1 MRAADVKVTV
11 RGWTLRAAV
20 FTLLGAALALA
31 GGVRLVRA
39 SALPPADFTFVNE
52 GEPSSLDPQQVSGVL
67 EGRLMRFLYE
77 GLVARD
83 PRTLAPVPGAAE
95 SWVESADGL
104 TWTFQLRRDARWSNG
119 DVLDARDFLAA
130 YERLLDP
137 RSAAP
142 YAEFLG
148 AVRGARAWS
157 RTLDARGA
165 PTLPF
170 DTVGLRA
177 PDEHTLVFELER
189 PVPWFLD
196 LAAHHALAPLPRA
209 HLARLRAEH
218 GERWELAWG
227 RAENVVTNGPYRVT
241 ERRVRD
247 RVRFAKN
254 ARYWDAD
261 HVAFE
266 TVDALAIEHVST
278 MLNVYLTGGAGWAPN
293 FPLLLAPELL
303 AREDFSPSPYLGTAF
318 YRFNVTQ
325 PPLDDVRVR
334 RALALA
340 IDRSALV
347 RRVTRAGE
355 TPQWS
360 FVPPCA
366 RDYAPAELAHAAG
379 AFERDLDTA
388 RALLAQAGYGPGGR
402 ALPPLEISFNTQA
415 NNKDVAEVIADGWR
429 RWLGVDARLANREWK
444 TFLDAQRSL
453 DYDVSKS
460 SWVGDFPDAAGFLE
474 IFRAGSPNNR
484 TGWSDAR
491 YDALLD
497 AAEHARGAERAELL
511 RAAEARLLDA
521 APIAPLYGYV
531 TKNLVNP
538 RLGGFF
544 ENALDEHPPKSWYW
558 KSDAELARDRSS
570 TASPRARAESTSA
583 ARALADTPGPRAGLY
598 APADPRARGGG

>member
-1 MRAADVKVTV
+1 MRTTTV
-11 RGWTLRAAV
+11 NTSPRGWTLRAVVLA
-20 FTLLGAALALA
+20 LAAATLALA
-31 GGVRLVRA
+31 GGARLVRA

-104 TWTFQLRRDARWSNG
+104 TWTFQLRRDAHWSNG

-142 YAEFLG
+142 YAEFLD

-165 PTLPF
+165 PTRPF

-177 PDEHTLVFELER
+177 PDDHTLVFELER
-189 PVPWFLD
+189 RVPWFLD
-196 LAAHHALAPLPRA
+196 LAAHHALAPLPHA

-218 GERWELAWG
+218 GELWERAWG
-227 RAENVVTNGPYRVT
+227 RAENVVTNGPYRLA

-247 RVRFAKN
+247 RLRFAKN
-254 ARYWDAD
+254 PRYWDAE
-261 HVAFE
+261 HVAFD
-266 TVDALAIEHVST
+266 TVDALAMEHVGT
-278 MLNVYLTGGAGWAPN
+278 MLNVYLTGGAGWCPN
-293 FPLLLAPELL
+293 FPLLLAPELR
-303 AREDFSPSPYLGTAF
+303 ARDDCSPAPYLGTAF
-318 YRFNVTQ
+318 YRFNVTR
-325 PPLDDVRVR
+325 PPLDDARVR

-355 TPQWS
+355 APQWS

-366 RDYAPAELAHAAG
+366 RDYAPAELAHAAEG
-379 AFERDLDTA
+379 FERDLERA
-388 RALLAQAGYGPGGR
+388 RALLADAGYGPGKR
-402 ALPPLEISFNTQA
+402 VLPPIEITFNTQA

-460 SWVGDFPDAAGFLE
+460 SWVGDFPDAAGFLA
-474 IFRAGSPNNR
+474 IFRADSPNNR

-491 YDALLD
+491 YDELLD
-497 AAEHARGAERAELL
+497 AAERAHGAERAELL
-511 RAAEARLLDA
+511 HAAEARLLDA

-558 KSDAELARDRSS
+558 KSDAELARDRASRGAETS
-570 TASPRARAESTSA
+570 TAAVRARADA
-583 ARALADTPGPRAGLY
+583 PGPRAGLY
-598 APADPRARGGG
+598 APADPRARGDG

>member
-1 MRAADVKVTV
+1 MRGSRERRKT
-11 RGWTLRAAV
+11 RGWTRGGVACLLAVLTFAAV
-20 FTLLGAALALA
+20 GGA
-31 GGVRLVRA
+31 RLVRA
-39 SALPPADFTFVNE
+39 SARPPADFTFVNE

-95 SWVESADGL
+95 SWSESADGL
-104 TWTFQLRRDARWSNG
+104 TWTFTLRRGARWSNG
-119 DVLDARDFLAA
+119 DELDARDFLAA

-137 RSAAP
+137 RNGAP
-142 YAEFLG
+142 YAVFLD

-157 RTLDARGA
+157 REVDASGA
-165 PTLPF
+165 PELAF

-177 PDEHTLVFELER
+177 PEPHTLVFELER
-189 PVPWFLD
+189 RVPYFLD
-196 LAAHHALAPLPRA
+196 LVAHHALTPLPRA

-218 GERWELAWG
+218 GARWELAWG
-227 RAENVVTNGPYRVT
+227 RAENVVTNGPYRLA

-247 RVRFAKN
+247 RLRFAKN
-254 ARYWDAD
+254 TRYWDAE

-266 TVDALAIEHVST
+266 TVDALSIEHVST

-303 AREDFSPSPYLGTAF
+303 ARQDFNPGPYLGTAF
-318 YRFNVTQ
+318 YRFNVTR
-325 PPLDDVRVR
+325 PPFDDERVR

-340 IDRSALV
+340 IDRGALV

-360 FVPPCA
+360 FVPPCV
-366 RDYAPAELAHAAG
+366 RDYTPVELAHTAG

-388 RALLAQAGYGPGGR
+388 RALLAQAGYGPGQR
-402 ALPPLEISFNTQA
+402 VLPPLEISFNTQA

-444 TFLDAQRSL
+444 TFLDAQRQL

-460 SWVGDFPDAAGFLE
+460 SWVGDFPDAAGFLD
-474 IFRAGSPNNR
+474 IFRADSPNNR
-484 TGWSDAR
+484 TGWRDAG

-497 AAEHARGAERAELL
+497 AAERAHGDERTTLL
-511 RAAEARLLDA
+511 RAAETRLLDA

-531 TKNLVNP
+531 TKNLVSP

-544 ENALDEHPPKSWYW
+544 ENALDEHPPKAWYW
-558 KSDAELARDRSS
+558 KSDAELAAETMGQS
-570 TASPRARAESTSA
+570 TDASRARA
-583 ARALADTPGPRAGLY
+583 R
-598 APADPRARGGG
+598 